1 MAPSK
6 GPGRRTGRTSGPT
19 GAKRAKRVAERKG
32 GKRAQARKGSKRAQ
46 ARKGSKRAQARKG
59 SKRAQAR
66 EGSKRARVR
75 APHAT
80 RALEEERSRLALEAI
95 NHGHYDWEILEDRVY
110 YSPLLRAAFG
120 MRDDQLLTPAESASR
135 VHPDDYPAYRD
146 ALVAHLK
153 GKTPRFVSEYRYLD
167 NSDHWRWARQVGVAL
182 RRADGLA
189 YRMVG
194 ATVDITDDK
203 QRELELAAARA
214 EIETT
219 REDMRTVLE
228 SMNDGIVLIDK
239 DFNWKF
245 GNEQFN
251 RFLNVPLEITRPGT
265 SCYDVIR
272 FQALRGD
279 FGAAGD
285 VDQLVR
291 ERAALMRT
299 PGGYR
304 HERLTRSGRYIEFTY
319 KPLADGSLLGVYR
332 DITALKD
339 REQAQA
345 DARDAAEMALAEA
358 ERERAEAEAANQAKS
373 TFLATMSHEI
383 RTPMNG
389 VLGMM
394 EVLDRQGL
402 DPAQRRTV
410 ATMRDSAQALL
421 RIIDD
426 VLDFSKIE
434 AGRLELES
442 TVFSLSGLIDGVL
455 GTFQAQASAK
465 GLVLTG
471 AVEPGSDDT
480 LVGDPT
486 RVRQILFNLL
496 GNALKFTERG
506 AVTVRAATAPLG
518 GGPTRVTLTVED
530 TGIGIE
536 EDLRKRLFQPFA
548 QADSSTTRRFGGTGL
563 GLSIVRR
570 LAQLMD
576 GDVAA
581 ESTPGRG
588 STFTVRLIFDCAPH
602 DALFATPRHRHGDL
616 GRRALKA
623 EGGARPIVLVVDDHP
638 VNQEVLVRQLE
649 LLGVAAD
656 TAEDGEQA
664 LTAWLAR
671 PYAVVLADIH
681 MPRMDGY
688 ELARRLRAIEA
699 ERPDHARTPLV
710 AVTANAMKGEEER
723 CLAAGMDAY
732 LVKPVSIELLRDTLV
747 RWLAIEETAADETRA
762 ENGAGAIDRNVLAS
776 WLGDDQAAIASLLE
790 KFRDTAIDAER
801 EISGASRLGDLAAVA
816 AASHRLK
823 GAAQA
828 VGAKGV
834 GAAAVAL
841 EQAGRAGDRGR
852 CRDGLGPL
860 AVELRRA
867 LAEIEDTL
875 AQ

>member
-1 MAPSK
+1 
-6 GPGRRTGRTSGPT
+6 
-19 GAKRAKRVAERKG
+19 VVDRKG
-32 GKRAQARKGSKRAQ
+32 GKREETRKPGVTQ
-46 ARKGSKRAQARKG
+46 
-59 SKRAQAR
+59 
-66 EGSKRARVR
+66 
-75 APHAT
+75 
-80 RALEEERSRLALEAI
+80 ALEEERARLALESI
-95 NHGHYDWEILEDRVY
+95 NHGHYDWEILDNTIY
-110 YSPLLRAAFG
+110 YSPSLRDAFG
-120 MRDDQLLTPAESASR
+120 IRADQVLTPEESTSR
-135 VHPDDYPAYRD
+135 IHPDDLPAYRE
-146 ALVAHLK
+146 AMVAHLK
-153 GKTPRFVSEYRYLD
+153 GETSRFVSEYRYLD
-167 NSDHWRWARQVGVAL
+167 NFGQWRWARQSGIAQ
-182 RRADGLA
+182 RRADGVA
-189 YRMVG
+189 RRMVG
-194 ATVDITDDK
+194 ATIDITDDK
-203 QRELELAAARA
+203 QREGELAAARA
-214 EIETT
+214 EIEST

-228 SMNDGIVLIDK
+228 NMNDGIVLIDK
-239 DFNWKF
+239 DFNWKL

-251 RFLNVPLEITRPGT
+251 TFLNVPSEITQPGT

-272 FQALRGD
+272 YQALRGD
-279 FGAAGD
+279 FGDGVD
-285 VDQLVR
+285 VEQAVQ

-304 HERLTRSGRYIEFTY
+304 YERLTRSGRYIEFTY

-332 DITALKD
+332 DITKLKE
-339 REQAQA
+339 REQEQA

-402 DPAQRRTV
+402 DAGQRRTV

-434 AGRLELES
+434 AGRLELET

-455 GTFQAQASAK
+455 STFQAQANAK

-471 AVEPGSDDT
+471 SVEPGSDDT
-480 LVGDPT
+480 LIGDPT

-506 AVTVRAATAPLG
+506 SITVRAASAPLG
-518 GGPTRVTLTVED
+518 GGRTRVTLTVTD

-536 EDLRKRLFQPFA
+536 EELRKRLFQPFA
-548 QADSSTTRRFGGTGL
+548 QADSSTTRKFGGTGL

-588 STFTVRLIFDCAPH
+588 STFNVRLIFDSAPQ
-602 DALFATPRHRHGDL
+602 DALFATSRHSHAHL
-616 GRRALKA
+616 RRTLTSRAG
-623 EGGARPIVLVVDDHP
+623 ERPVVLVVDDHP
-638 VNQEVLVRQLE
+638 VNQEVLVRQLD
-649 LLGVAAD
+649 LLGVSAD
-656 TAEDGEQA
+656 TAEDGEEA
-664 LTAWLAR
+664 LEAWRAR
-671 PYAVVLADIH
+671 PYAAVLADIH

-699 ERPDHARTPLV
+699 ERHDHAHTPVV

-732 LVKPVSIELLRDTLV
+732 LVKPVSIDLLRDTLM
-747 RWLAIEETAADETRA
+747 RWLAIEESEEDEGRG
-762 ENGAGAIDRNVLAS
+762 ENGVGAIDRNVLAS
-776 WLGDDQAAIASLLE
+776 WLGDDRAAIASLLE

-801 EISGASRLGDLAAVA
+801 EISVASRLGDLAAVA
-816 AASHRLK
+816 AASHKLK

-834 GAAAVAL
+834 GAAAVVL

-875 AQ
+875 AAS